1 MEFTAIKGFKDIL
14 PSEVEPWQRVE
25 SVAREV
31 FRVFGF
37 REIKLPV
44 MEWTELF
51 SRSIGQDTD
60 IVSKEMYTL
69 HDSKGRGM
77 TLRPEATASVVRAY
91 IQNRLY
97 TESPVQKLFVT
108 GPMFRHENPQK
119 GRFRQF
125 HQVDAEI
132 FGDPGPVSDA
142 ELIVMLIHLF
152 GELGLSGLNLRLN
165 SLGCRECRG
174 GFREALRD
182 YLGRAEGLCPDCA
195 RRADTNPLRVFDC
208 KVEGCREI
216 VAGAPSILEHLC
228 GECAGHFDAVK
239 GYLGDAGVD
248 FKVDAALVR
257 GLDYYTRTAFEVEAE
272 GLGAQNAVAGGGRY
286 DGLVKELGG
295 PDHPAIGFAIGV
307 ERLISVMGAG
317 RRPGRPDL
325 YLAPL
330 GEEAERKAFLWVLEL
345 RKAGWWVEMEYAS
358 RSLKAHLKRADRMGV
373 RRVLIVGEKELASG
387 EGVLRDMETKEQEGI
402 PLDGLIERLGAR
414 LSGAE

>member
-14 PSEVEPWQRVE
+14 PSEIEPWQRVE
-25 SVAREV
+25 SVSREV
-31 FRVFGF
+31 FRAFGF

-69 HDSKGRGM
+69 YDSKGRGI
-77 TLRPEATASVVRAY
+77 TLRPEATASMVRAY

-97 TESPVQKLFVT
+97 AESPVQKLFMI

-182 YLGRAEGLCPDCA
+182 YLGRVEGLCPDCA
-195 RRADTNPLRVFDC
+195 RRSETNPLRVFDC

-228 GECAGHFDAVK
+228 GECAAHFDTVC
-239 GYLGDAGVD
+239 GYLREAGVEYT
-248 FKVDAALVR
+248 VDAALVR

-286 DGLVKELGG
+286 DGLVKGLGG
-295 PDHPAIGFAIGV
+295 PDHPAIGFAVGV
-307 ERLISVMGAG
+307 ERLVSVMSGLG
-317 RRPGRPDL
+317 EPRPDL

-330 GEEAERKAFLWVLEL
+330 GGEAERKAFLWALEL
-345 RKAGWWVEMEYAS
+345 RKAGYWVEMDYGS
-358 RSLKAHLKRADRMGV
+358 RSLKAHLKRADRMGA
-373 RRVLIVGEKELASG
+373 RRVLIVGGEELASG
-387 EGVLRDMETKEQEGI
+387 EGVLRDMETKAQERI
-402 PLDGLIERLGAR
+402 LLDGLVERLGRR